1 MNWGFVFKAS
11 TSFPLLLS
19 IGLLIRLPS
28 LLQPIQEGARN
39 AQTACLT
46 ANMIEAGRLRLD
58 PVAPWRGNLNAR
70 LVQELPVYNLC
81 VLVLAKTPG
90 FSLDLAGRSVSLI
103 FWILGFWLLQKLWRL
118 SLPEGVAHFWANL
131 LFVLAPMGWHL
142 STAFMPETLLQ
153 FVTFSFL
160 LICIRYSQIPSLKIL
175 VLLSVIAVLG
185 LLLKLPAFVHL
196 GLFFLFVLIDQQGV
210 RALSRPAL
218 WVTGFC
224 ILLPL
229 VVWGQYID
237 SVNRAYFPYWCG
249 GENLKGF
256 IQPGVSRFNLAF
268 WTSLAGY
275 NLAYIIPVVAA
286 PFAFVG
292 LIRTWDNRRD
302 FCQSRLWLYLLLSL
316 FVSWL
321 FGAKGASWQ
330 NYYNLPNLVV
340 FSAFFGLGMAWFTG
354 SSVFARFPAFLRFSA
369 GAVWWALFLISCGIG
384 YWYLSRPD
392 VVTVRVAEWIRIHTG
407 PNDLILYQPRHI
419 ANLMDY
425 EHQPL
430 LSHIT
435 GRRTWIWTRS
445 TPDWEKQKALTSSNY
460 IVISQPNPASN
471 PLKELRRKFKGLPS
485 SPPSPLVQA
494 SEHSFRMIISDKDFS
509 IYLNDSAPNPSVPK

>member
-1 MNWGFVFKAS
+1 VNWGSVFKAS

-19 IGLLIRLPS
+19 IGLLIRLPT
-28 LLQPIQEGARN
+28 LLQPVQEGARN

-46 ANMIEAGRLRLD
+46 ANMIEEGRLRLD
-58 PVAPWRGNLNAR
+58 PVAPWRGNLSAR

-81 VLVLAKTPG
+81 VLALAKISG

-103 FWILGFWLLQKLWRL
+103 FWILSFWLLQKLWRMT
-118 SLPEGVAHFWANL
+118 LPEEAHFWANL
-131 LFVLAPMGWHL
+131 LFALTPMGWYL

-153 FVTFSFL
+153 FVTLAFL
-160 LICIRYSQIPSLKIL
+160 LICIRYSQIPSLTTL
-175 VLLSVIAVLG
+175 SLLSLIAVLG
-185 LLLKLPAFVHL
+185 LLLKFPAFVHL

-218 WVTGFC
+218 WAAGFC

-229 VVWGQYID
+229 VGWGQYID

-249 GENLKGF
+249 GENLRGF
-256 IQPGVSRFNLAF
+256 IQPGVSRFNFSF

-286 PFAFVG
+286 PFALVG
-292 LIRTWDNRRD
+292 LIRTWNNRSD
-302 FCQSRLWLYLLLSL
+302 FCHSRLWFYLLLSL
-316 FVSWL
+316 VVSWL
-321 FGAKGASWQ
+321 LWAKGSAWQ

-340 FSAFFGLGMAWFTG
+340 FSAFFGLGMARLTG
-354 SSVFARFPAFLRFSA
+354 SCVFGRFPALLRVSA
-369 GAVWWALFLISCGIG
+369 AAVWWAFFFIGCGVG

-392 VVTVRVAEWIRIHTG
+392 VVTLRVAEWIRAHSG
-407 PNDLILYQPRHI
+407 PDDLILYQPRHI

-445 TPDWEKQKALTSSNY
+445 TPDWEKQQALASSSY
-460 IVISQPNPASN
+460 IVVSQPNADSS
-471 PLKELRRKFKGLPS
+471 PLKKLREKFKGSPPPPS
-485 SPPSPLVQA
+485 SSLAKAQDR
-494 SEHSFRMIISDKDFS
+494 SFLMIMSNQDFS
-509 IYLNDSAPNPSVPK
+509 IYRNDPATIPSVTK

>member
-1 MNWGFVFKAS
+1 MNWGGVFKAA

-19 IGLLIRLPS
+19 IGLLIRLPTF
-28 LLQPIQEGARN
+28 LQPIQEGARN

-70 LVQELPVYNLC
+70 LVQELPVYNLG

-118 SLPEGVAHFWANL
+118 SLPEEAHFWANL
-131 LFVLAPMGWHL
+131 LFVLAPMGCYL

-153 FVTFSFL
+153 FVTLAFL
-160 LICIRYSQIPSLKIL
+160 LVCIRYSQIPSLTTL
-175 VLLSVIAVLG
+175 SLLSVIAVLG
-185 LLLKLPAFVHL
+185 LLLKFPAFVHL

-210 RALSRPAL
+210 RALSRPTL
-218 WVTGFC
+218 WVAGFC

-229 VVWGQYID
+229 VGWGQYVD

-249 GENLKGF
+249 GENFKGF
-256 IQPGVSRFNLAF
+256 IQPGVSRLNFAF
-268 WTSLAGY
+268 WTSLVGY

-292 LIRTWDNRRD
+292 LIRTWDNRGD
-302 FCQSRLWLYLLLSL
+302 FCHSRLWLYLLLSL
-316 FVSWL
+316 VVSWL
-321 FGAKGASWQ
+321 LWAKGSAGQ

-340 FSAFFGLGMAWFTG
+340 FSAFFALGMARLTG
-354 SSVFARFPAFLRFSA
+354 SSVFPRFPALLRVSA
-369 GAVWWALFLISCGIG
+369 AAVWWAFFLISCGVG

-392 VVTVRVAEWIRIHTG
+392 VVTVRIAEWIRAHSG
-407 PNDLILYQPRHI
+407 PDDLILYQPRHI

-435 GRRTWIWTRS
+435 GRRTWIWTRP
-445 TPDWEKQKALTSSNY
+445 TPDWEKQQALASSSY
-460 IVISQPNPASN
+460 IVVSQPNADRN
-471 PLKELRRKFKGLPS
+471 PLQEFRSQFKGLPP
-485 SPPSPLVQA
+485 SPPPSLAQA
-494 SEHSFRMIISDKDFS
+494 QDHSFRMIISDKDFS
-509 IYLNDSAPNPSVPK
+509 IYHNDAAANPSVTK